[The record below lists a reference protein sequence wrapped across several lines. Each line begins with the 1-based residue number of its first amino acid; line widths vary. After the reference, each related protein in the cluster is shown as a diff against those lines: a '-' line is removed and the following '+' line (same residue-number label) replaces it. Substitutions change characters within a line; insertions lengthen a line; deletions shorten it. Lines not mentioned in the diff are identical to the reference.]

1 MSRSAIACARLDGR
15 WPSPASEGRAL
26 ASCMSRADCGRLL
39 GCRLAGSRPMI
50 SERPLSPLSAELIH
64 CPSRPSTLGDGG
76 SLGEAGRDIDW
87 IGQREQSSLND
98 PVEGGG

>member
-1 MSRSAIACARLDGR
+1 
-15 WPSPASEGRAL
+15 
-26 ASCMSRADCGRLL
+26 
-39 GCRLAGSRPMI
+39 MI

-87 IGQREQSSLND
+87 IGQREQ
-98 PVEGGG
+98 PEYA